1 MTYQFIRTYELLVV
15 SDTGISSIT
24 ENRLSFNITK
34 TETGNDPN
42 SANLSLYNLSRDT
55 IRKFEAKNV
64 SIILRCGYNPINQ
77 SPPTDI
83 IFKGDVID
91 FSSYKQGEDF
101 ITRVECGD
109 AAKTTKESQVNK
121 SFSEESKTKRDVL
134 KFLVDALKLPI
145 DKESINLVPDSKKNI
160 SSNLVLSG
168 RAIDSIDSIIK
179 SEGLSWTIQN
189 NKFIVY
195 DSKKK
200 QDESKSVY
208 FINTDTGLI
217 SLKRKIESNIDFTS
231 LIIPTIE
238 PAKLVRIRSEV
249 NNIDNFYR
257 INRVDFDGDTF
268 EGEWVMRCEA
278 KLNGA
283 E

>member
-77 SPPTDI
+77 APPTDI

>member
-1 MTYQFIRTYELLVV
+1 MTYQFIRTYELLVI

-83 IFKGDVID
+83 IFRGDVID

-121 SFSEESKTKRDVL
+121 SFSEESKTKRDIL

-268 EGEWVMRCEA
+268 EGEWIMRCEA

>member
-42 SANLSLYNLSRDT
+42 SANLNLYNLSRDT

-83 IFKGDVID
+83 IFRGDVID

-189 NKFIVY
+189 NKFIIY
-195 DSKKK
+195 NSKKK